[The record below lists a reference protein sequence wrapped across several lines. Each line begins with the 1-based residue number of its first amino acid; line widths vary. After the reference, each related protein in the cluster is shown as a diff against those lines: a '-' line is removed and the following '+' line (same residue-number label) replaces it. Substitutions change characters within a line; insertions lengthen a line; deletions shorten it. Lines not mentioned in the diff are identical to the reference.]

1 MKPILKLIIAIMLIL
16 CLADM
21 PYGFYELVRFAAA
34 GAFVY
39 LSYDYFKNKKDGL
52 GFLFAGLLFCFS
64 HFSKLYSEG
73 SFGISLT

>member
-34 GAFVY
+34 GTFVY
-39 LSYDYFKNKKDGL
+39 LSYDYFKNK
-52 GFLFAGLLFCFS
+52 FLCL
-64 HFSKLYSEG
+64 KSEVTDN
-73 SFGISLT
+73 IR

>member
-34 GAFVY
+34 GAFIY
-39 LSYDYFKNKKDGL
+39 LSYDYFKNKRDGL
-52 GFLFAGLLFCFS
+52 
-64 HFSKLYSEG
+64 
-73 SFGISLT
+73 SLT

>member
-34 GAFVY
+34 GAFIY
-39 LSYDYFKNKKDGL
+39 LSYDYLKTKEMDL
-52 GFLFAGLLFCFS
+52 GSYLLD
-64 HFSKLYSEG
+64 
-73 SFGISLT
+73 